1 MLGEGS
7 LQRVI
12 AAEALDGGYL
22 GALGVGDGNETGAH
36 RLAIDEDGARA
47 ALTFATPFLGSGQLA
62 LHSQYI
68 EETSHRWR
76 VHLDGP
82 PVYTET
88 HAASAMRSGVAG
100 IARMSSPRWR
110 MAFTIAGAGPSIGIS
125 PTPFA
130 PNGP

>member
-1 MLGEGS
+1 MLGEGA
-7 LQRVI
+7 LQRMI
-12 AAEALDGGYL
+12 AAEALDGGHL

-47 ALTFATPFLGSGQLA
+47 ALALATPFLRSGKLA
-62 LHSQYI
+62 LHAEYI

-76 VHLDGP
+76 AHLDVP
-82 PVYTET
+82 PIYTKT

-100 IARMSSPRWR
+100 IARMSRPRWR

>member
-1 MLGEGS
+1 MLGERA

-22 GALGVGDGNETGAH
+22 RALGVGDGNETGAN
-36 RLAIDEDGARA
+36 RLTVEQHCARA
-47 ALTFATPFLGSGQLA
+47 ALAFATPFLGSGKLA

-76 VHLDGP
+76 VHFDGP

-130 PNGP
+130 PKGP

>member
-1 MLGEGS
+1 MLGERA
-7 LQRVI
+7 LQRMI
-12 AAEALDGGYL
+12 ATQPLDGGDL
-22 GALGVGDGNETGAH
+22 SRFGVSRWDETGAYGLTVEQH
-36 RLAIDEDGARA
+36 RARA
-47 ALTFATPFLGSGQLA
+47 ALALTTPFLRSGKLA
-62 LHSQYI
+62 LHSEYI

-76 VHLDGP
+76 VHLDVP
-82 PVYTET
+82 PVHTET

-100 IARMSSPRWR
+100 IARTSRPRWR